1 MNDHLP
7 KTRAEAV
14 AARNSKYFTGVPCKR
29 GHLAPRYVDNSVCM
43 TCRAEDV
50 RLKRQSERAARRA
63 DAPSD
68 ASDQLAVWNA
78 LVTSKEVKRHRAH
91 ILLSHP
97 SAAEFLRA
105 VPRLL
110 RERYPHLTDGRLPT
124 VAPPRPS
131 ATAKGLQAVSY
142 FAHPEDRERVLVGLI
157 AETTRAS

>member
-1 MNDHLP
+1 MNDHFP

-68 ASDQLAVWNA
+68 ALDQLAAWNA
-78 LVTSKEVKRHRAH
+78 LVKSEEVEHHRAH
-91 ILLSHP
+91 IILSHP

-124 VAPPRPS
+124 MAPPKPG
-131 ATAKGLQAVSY
+131 ATAKGFRAVSY

-157 AETTRAS
+157 AETTA

>member
-14 AARNSKYFTGVPCKR
+14 AARSPKYFTGLPCKR

-50 RLKRQSERAARRA
+50 RFKRQSERAARRA

-68 ASDQLAVWNA
+68 ALDQLATWKA
-78 LVTSKEVKRHRAH
+78 LVKSEEVERHRAH
-91 ILLSHP
+91 LNLSHP
-97 SAAEFLRA
+97 AAAEFLRA

-124 VAPPRPS
+124 MAPPRPA
-131 ATAKGLQAVSY
+131 ATKRGLQAVSY

-157 AETTRAS
+157 AETTR